1 MDELDESSVLAE
13 AFYLSYIDIFA
24 IWMSSNSFENLRN
37 VLASFGLVNVLEL
50 NVDG

>member
-24 IWMSSNSFENLRN
+24 IWM
-37 VLASFGLVNVLEL
+37 
-50 NVDG
+50 